1 MNQRGRDGEE
11 EQRFDYK
18 TEAWEENKE
27 KQTRSGS
34 LIKDLLTKGFH

>member
-18 TEAWEENKE
+18 TEAWEENK
-27 KQTRSGS
+27 QTRSGS